1 MTSDEAR
8 MASGASLMSLRPSAI
23 LVLACGLLLASGCY
37 IGPDWQTRQAQLRT
51 MQIYRQNQILA
62 GQMGQMSADRAAL
75 EQQLAI
81 ANQRLDNLNSERA
94 ALHDRYKHLLTSS
107 QNPLP
112 APATARFRD
121 LAERYPEF
129 EFDPETGVSK
139 FNTDLLF
146 PLGSDEI
153 RAESQQLLQEFA
165 AIMNSDDAR
174 QFNILVVGHTDD
186 LPIKRSGTAQRHPTN
201 WELSAHRGTAV
212 IHALS
217 KYGLAEN
224 RMGVS
229 GYSMYQPVA
238 PNSSDSNRQKNRR
251 VEIYVLAPDARV
263 ATGG

>member
-1 MTSDEAR
+1 
-8 MASGASLMSLRPSAI
+8 MSRSPLTI
-23 LVLACGLLLASGCY
+23 LALLGGMLFTSGCCCV
-37 IGPDWQTRQAQLRT
+37 PHWQMRQAQLCT
-51 MQIYRQNQILA
+51 MQLHRQNQMLA
-62 GQMGQMSADRAAL
+62 GQAGQMAAEKAGL

-146 PLGSDEI
+146 ALGSDEV
-153 RAESQQLLQEFA
+153 RPEAQQLLKEFA
-165 AIMNSDDAR
+165 SIMNSADAS

-186 LPIKRSGTAQRHPTN
+186 LPIKRTGTAQRHPSN
-201 WELSAHRGTAV
+201 WELSVHRGTAV

-217 KYGLAEN
+217 KHGLAEG

-238 PNSSDSNRQKNRR
+238 PNSDDSSRQKNRR

-263 ATGG
+263 ATGQ

>member
-1 MTSDEAR
+1 MTVR
-8 MASGASLMSLRPSAI
+8 SLLSTAA
-23 LVLACGLLLASGCY
+23 LAGLLIASGCNTV
-37 IGPDWQTRQAQLRT
+37 PDWQMRQAQLRT
-51 MQIYRQNQILA
+51 MQMYRQQQFLA
-62 GQMGQMSADRAAL
+62 GRVNQLAAEKAGM
-75 EQQLAI
+75 EQQLSI
-81 ANQRLDNLNSERA
+81 AHQRLDNLNAERA
-94 ALHDRYKHLLTSS
+94 ALHERYKHLLTSV

-112 APATARFRD
+112 GGATARFRE

-139 FNTDLLF
+139 FNSDLLF
-146 PLGSDEI
+146 ALGSDEV
-153 RAESQQLLQEFA
+153 RPEAQQLLKEFA
-165 AIMNSDDAR
+165 AIMNSEEAR

-186 LPIKRSGTAQRHPTN
+186 VPIKKPGTKAKHPTN
-201 WELSAHRGTAV
+201 WELSVHRGTAV

-217 KYGLAEN
+217 QHGIAEN

-238 PNSSDSNRQKNRR
+238 PNSNDSNRQKNRR

>member
-1 MTSDEAR
+1 M
-8 MASGASLMSLRPSAI
+8 
-23 LVLACGLLLASGCY
+23 
-37 IGPDWQTRQAQLRT
+37 RQSQLCT
-51 MQIYRQNQILA
+51 MQMHRHNQMLA
-62 GQMGQMSADRAAL
+62 GQAGQMASERAAL

-139 FNTDLLF
+139 FNADLLF
-146 PLGSDEI
+146 ALGSDEI
-153 RAESQQLLQEFA
+153 RPEAQQLLKEFA
-165 AIMNSDDAR
+165 SIMNSPDAR
-174 QFNILVVGHTDD
+174 QFHILVAGHTDD
-186 LPIKRSGTAQRHPTN
+186 LPIKRTGTAQRHATN

-212 IHALS
+212 IHALA
-217 KYGLAEN
+217 KQGLAES

-238 PNSSDSNRQKNRR
+238 PNTNDSNRQLNRR
-251 VEIYVLAPDARV
+251 VEIFVLAPDARV
-263 ATGG
+263 ASGQ